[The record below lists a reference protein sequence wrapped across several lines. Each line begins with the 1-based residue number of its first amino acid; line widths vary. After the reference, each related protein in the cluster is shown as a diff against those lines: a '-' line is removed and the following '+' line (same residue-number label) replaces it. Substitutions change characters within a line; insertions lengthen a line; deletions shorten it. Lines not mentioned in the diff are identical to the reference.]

1 MTTPFHYS
9 TTYILDKSHFIETY
23 DASATSATSATPIKA
38 YTIAMALGL
47 AGLMLLMFTETDPF
61 VAWFIVALGGLEAF
75 SVRYKKAWWLGR
87 QLISK
92 AANTELK
99 LTVDEEG
106 ISSESIHVKNTLLW
120 TDINEVEAT
129 DSGWL
134 LHHKGGKNYLSART
148 LSKEAEA
155 FVVVKAEKVNLQGA

>member
-9 TTYILDKSHFIETY
+9 TIYILDKSHFIETY
-23 DASATSATSATPIKA
+23 DASAQPVSSQKA
-38 YTIAMALGL
+38 YTISVVLGVT
-47 AGLMLLMFTETDPF
+47 GLILLLLTELDPF
-61 VAWFIVALGGLEAF
+61 VAWFIIALGGLEAF

-106 ISSESIHVKNTLLW
+106 ISSESIHVKSILLW
-120 TDINEVEAT
+120 AEIKQIESTEN
-129 DSGWL
+129 GWL
-134 LHHKGGKNYLSART
+134 LYHKGGKNYLSARA
-148 LSKEAEA
+148 LSAQACTFLAAKAQSKSTKET
-155 FVVVKAEKVNLQGA
+155 